1 MKGRIS
7 YREAGVDIE
16 GANSFVERIKPIVK
30 ATARKEVMSPI
41 GGFGGLFNLDVSR
54 FRKPILVSSTDGVGT
69 KLRIAQLLDRH
80 DTIGIDLVAMSVN
93 DIIVQGAEPLFFLDY
108 LATGR
113 IDQDRHVQ
121 IIQGIANGCREAG
134 CALIGGE
141 TAEMPGF
148 YQDNE
153 YDLAG
158 FCVGIV
164 DEDKLIDGSYIR
176 AGDQIIGL
184 ASSGLHSNGYSLAR
198 KILLDEG
205 NLQVDSTLD
214 GLEGTVGQEL
224 LKPTRIYVKSV
235 LNLVKNFTI
244 KGIVHITGGGFI
256 DNIPRIIPGICRV
269 VINDRSWEIPKIF
282 KIMQEMGD
290 VDAGEMY
297 RVFNMGVGLLLI
309 AGEKDVPDIIH
320 HLSMLGEK
328 AFHLGRVEMK
338 NDDGPQVVIG

>member
-7 YREAGVDIE
+7 YRDAGVDIE
-16 GANSFVERIKPIVK
+16 VANSFVERIKPIVK
-30 ATARKEVMSPI
+30 ATARQEVVSPI

-69 KLRIAQLLDRH
+69 KLNIAHLMDKH

-121 IIQGIANGCREAG
+121 IIQGIATGCREAG

-148 YQDNE
+148 YQDNQ

-158 FCVGIV
+158 FAVGIV

-184 ASSGLHSNGYSLAR
+184 SSSGMHSNGYSLAR
-198 KILLDEG
+198 KILFDEG
-205 NLQVDSTLD
+205 KLRVDSTLD
-214 GLEGTVGQEL
+214 GLEGTLGEEL

-235 LNLVKNFTI
+235 LNLIKNFSI

-256 DNIPRIIPGICRV
+256 DNIPRIIPLSCRAL
-269 VINDRSWEIPKIF
+269 IQDKSWDIPNIF
-282 KIMQEMGD
+282 KIMEDMGN
-290 VDAGEMY
+290 VDTREMY
-297 RVFNMGVGLLLI
+297 RVFNMGVGLILI
-309 AGEKDVPDIIH
+309 VNEKDVHDIIH

-328 AFHLGRVEMK
+328 AFHIGCVEMK
-338 NDDGPQVVIG
+338 NDSRPQVIIG